1 MTMMENY
8 SQLLA
13 TKGVSLDNL
22 GLREVALRREDAL
35 SAIRALRES
44 SVPILGGDVYF
55 AHQGNV
61 EPAYANWYVDRQD
74 AESRKDFADR
84 SCSKAESY
92 VAGFPKET
100 DKQPLFVLV
109 PDGAVS

>member
-1 MTMMENY
+1 MTMIEY
-8 SQLLA
+8 YAQLLA
-13 TKGVSLDNL
+13 TKGVSLGKL

-35 SAIRALRES
+35 GAIRALRES

-55 AHQGNV
+55 EQQGNV

-92 VAGFPKET
+92 VAGFPTAT

-109 PDGAVS
+109 PSSE

>member
-1 MTMMENY
+1 MTMTETY
-8 SQLLA
+8 AQLLA
-13 TKGVSLDNL
+13 TKGVSLGRL

-35 SAIRALRES
+35 GAIRVLRES

-55 AHQGNV
+55 EHQGSI

-74 AESRKDFADR
+74 AEPRKDFADR

-92 VAGFPKET
+92 VAGFPKGT

-109 PDGAVS
+109 PSSE